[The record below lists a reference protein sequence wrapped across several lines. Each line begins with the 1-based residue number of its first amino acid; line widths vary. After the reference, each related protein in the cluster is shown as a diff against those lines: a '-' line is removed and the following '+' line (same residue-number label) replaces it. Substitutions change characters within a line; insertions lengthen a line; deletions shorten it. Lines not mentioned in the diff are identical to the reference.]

1 MPYCVVTVG
10 SCPRTLRLNV
20 PPTSLRCRSRAGRVL
35 VCPRF
40 RQSLPATA
48 VHRLTPSQVHSSS
61 PDAKAPDPRA
71 ISTLSRVGAPSP
83 AISGQLK
90 HRHRAHASAQRRR
103 AQKTKAPSVSQHP
116 SPGTILPHVSGAY
129 DRHRWRKLGEMRQ
142 DAMPHDKVHSSF
154 PPSLHPSISL
164 LILPRRSRRPRHD
177 SLSSSRPLSRW
188 PRHKPAAV
196 SPLGV
201 RYSSPGLAFIPL
213 DCRWLTHGR
222 YASSC
227 RRSRHRFSG
236 VPRIALMVFRV
247 HGVFESQWDAQHS
260 SVHSKAM
267 PTFVLNITP

>member
-10 SCPRTLRLNV
+10 SCPR
-20 PPTSLRCRSRAGRVL
+20 SLRPCVSTSPLPLLGAVVAPAVCL
-35 VCPRF
+35 FCPRF
-40 RQSLPATA
+40 RQNLPATA

-61 PDAKAPDPRA
+61 PDAKIPDPRA

-83 AISGQLK
+83 AISGHLQ

-142 DAMPHDKVHSSF
+142 DAMPHDKVLSSF
-154 PPSLHPSISL
+154 PPSLHPSIPPSLHPSISL
-164 LILPRRSRRPRHD
+164 LVLPRRSHRPRHD
-177 SLSSSRPLSRW
+177 SLSSSRPLSGW

-196 SPLGV
+196 SPPGV

-213 DCRWLTHGR
+213 DCRWLTHGS
-222 YASSC
+222 YASSY
-227 RRSRHRFSG
+227 RR
-236 VPRIALMVFRV
+236 
-247 HGVFESQWDAQHS
+247 
-260 SVHSKAM
+260 
-267 PTFVLNITP
+267 